1 MADLETPVAAFLKL
15 DRGDFSFLLESV
27 EGGEKWGRYC
37 FLGGEPSIVFQS
49 KGSRVEITRNG
60 HSEVQDG
67 GGSTGCPQALDEE
80 YHPVE
85 VEGLPRFF
93 GGAVGYLT
101 YDMVR
106 FFERLPDQTVD
117 DLNVPD
123 SMFMITDTIVI
134 FDHMLQKIK
143 VVSNALVDGPPEK
156 AYQQALAKIE
166 QLIARLRQPAA
177 TSTNAAAALGAVAA
191 DVQLHQRGL

>member
-1 MADLETPVAAFLKL
+1 M
-15 DRGDFSFLLESV
+15 
-27 EGGEKWGRYC
+27 
-37 FLGGEPSIVFQS
+37 
-49 KGSRVEITRNG
+49 
-60 HSEVQDG
+60 
-67 GGSTGCPQALDEE
+67 
-80 YHPVE
+80 
-85 VEGLPRFF
+85 
-93 GGAVGYLT
+93 GYLT

-156 AYQQALAKIE
+156 AYQEAS
-166 QLIARLRQPAA
+166 RR
-177 TSTNAAAALGAVAA
+177 SSN
-191 DVQLHQRGL
+191 